1 MLTHHEDHDHALR
14 PASQAG
20 AARGIGVGALI
31 AGTLDD
37 AMNRRETQEPP
48 PFGLVTVRGA
58 RARPGVDL
66 DRTRGLD
73 AQGDEARF
81 GRRML

>member
-1 MLTHHEDHDHALR
+1 MRTTISPYGRL
-14 PASQAG
+14 AG
-20 AARGIGVGALI
+20 QVRRAAAARGIGASALI

-37 AMNRRETQEPP
+37 ALNRRETPQP

-66 DRTRGLD
+66 DRTRGLA
-73 AQGDEARF
+73 AQDDEARF
-81 GRRML
+81 GRRMP